1 MKFLLFINFKYSA
14 TGPSAVEP
22 GSQTAGIIVPK
33 SSMSGTRGV
42 VRWNMGGSLNRV
54 LSVMW
59 SVPYNRQFWRQ
70 WIAVGLSSSGELPRY
85 AFDKNKP
92 L

>member
-1 MKFLLFINFKYSA
+1 MFRIIKI
-14 TGPSAVEP
+14 GPSEVHP
-22 GSQTAGIIVPK
+22 GSQTAGIVVPD

-54 LSVMW
+54 VSAMW

-70 WIAVGLSSSGELPRY
+70 WVAVGLSSSGDLPRY
-85 AFDKNKP
+85 QLN
-92 L
+92 

>member
-1 MKFLLFINFKYSA
+1 MHKTLLPKVKNQSFTSKSI
-14 TGPSAVEP
+14 TTPSSVDP
-22 GSQTAGIIVPK
+22 GSQTAGIVVPD

-42 VRWNMGGSLNRV
+42 VRWNIGGSLNRV

-70 WIAVGLSSSGELPRY
+70 WVAVGLSSSSDLPR
-85 AFDKNKP
+85 
-92 L
+92 

>member
-1 MKFLLFINFKYSA
+1 MHIHLNK
-14 TGPSAVEP
+14 TGPGAVEP
-22 GSQTAGIIVPK
+22 GSQTAGIVVPD

-54 LSVMW
+54 VSVMW

-70 WIAVGLSSSGELPRY
+70 WVAVGFSSSGDLPRY
-85 AFDKNKP
+85 FLIRK
-92 L
+92 